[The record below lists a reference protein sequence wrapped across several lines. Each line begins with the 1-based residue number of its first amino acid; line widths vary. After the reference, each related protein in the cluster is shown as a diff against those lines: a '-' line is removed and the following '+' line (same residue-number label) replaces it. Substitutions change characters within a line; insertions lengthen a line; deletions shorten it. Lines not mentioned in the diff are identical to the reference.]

1 MLGIIQ
7 ICISFIHIIMC
18 NSSSNSLRID
28 CVQYN
33 VKKLSNLY
41 KRMIH
46 LELIPICVF
55 QIIKCSKVYNVY
67 SYCSL
72 LVHVVKYIFR
82 ITLGGT
88 RLEGRGVMWRVDLG
102 PLNGDSALSRPSE
115 S

>member
-1 MLGIIQ
+1 
-7 ICISFIHIIMC
+7 MC

-46 LELIPICVF
+46 LEFIPICVF
-55 QIIKCSKVYNVY
+55 QIIKRSKVYNVY

-72 LVHVVKYIFR
+72 LVYGVKTIFL
-82 ITLGGT
+82 ITLCGT
-88 RLEGRGVMWRVDLG
+88 RLEGRGVMWRVDRG
-102 PLNGDSALSRPSE
+102 PLNGASALSRPSE
-115 S
+115 SQRYE

>member
-1 MLGIIQ
+1 MV
-7 ICISFIHIIMC
+7 

-72 LVHVVKYIFR
+72 LVHVVKTIFR

-88 RLEGRGVMWRVDLG
+88 RLEGRGVMWRVDLR
-102 PLNGDSALSRPSE
+102 PLYGASALSRPSE
-115 S
+115 SRRNE